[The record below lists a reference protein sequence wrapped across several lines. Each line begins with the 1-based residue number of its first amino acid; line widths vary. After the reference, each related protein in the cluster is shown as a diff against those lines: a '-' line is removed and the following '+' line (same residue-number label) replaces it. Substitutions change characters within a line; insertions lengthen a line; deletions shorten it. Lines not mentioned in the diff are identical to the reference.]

1 MSSFASGAHHEQA
14 SAATLSTLYQI
25 SPADRDRLR
34 KLGKTIVPK
43 IETYVARFYAWL
55 EKQPEFDRFFTSPEK
70 LARVRALQVDY
81 WTHFFQADLG
91 EGYVARR
98 RTLGEVHARIGLS
111 LQTYFAAMN
120 LMLELFGDAIDETLS
135 LEERAAT
142 VRALTKVMHLDT
154 SIVVDTFSRLT
165 SETIAAQSRSLI
177 AMSTPVTAIWKHVL
191 LLPIVGVVDSKR
203 AQEIMNAMLIKI
215 AETQSKV
222 IILDIGGV
230 AIVDTA
236 VANHL
241 IKITKATKLMGCECT
256 ISGVSPA
263 IAQTI
268 VELGIDVG
276 VVRTTATLR
285 DALASAFREVGI
297 TLSEGR

>member
-1 MSSFASGAHHEQA
+1 
-14 SAATLSTLYQI
+14 
-25 SPADRDRLR
+25 
-34 KLGKTIVPK
+34 
-43 IETYVARFYAWL
+43 
-55 EKQPEFDRFFTSPEK
+55 
-70 LARVRALQVDY
+70 
-81 WTHFFQADLG
+81 
-91 EGYVARR
+91 
-98 RTLGEVHARIGLS
+98 LS

-120 LMLELFGDAIDETLS
+120 LMFELFSDAVDQGLS
-135 LEERAAT
+135 MEERSGT
-142 VRALTKVMHLDT
+142 LRALTKAMHLDT

-165 SETIAAQSRSLI
+165 AETIAEQSRSLI
-177 AMSTPVTAIWKHVL
+177 AMSTPVTAIWQHVL

-203 AQEIMNAMLIKI
+203 AQEIMNAMLMKI

-263 IAQTI
+263 IAQTV

-285 DALASAFREVGI
+285 DALASAFRDVGI
-297 TLSEGR
+297 TLSESR